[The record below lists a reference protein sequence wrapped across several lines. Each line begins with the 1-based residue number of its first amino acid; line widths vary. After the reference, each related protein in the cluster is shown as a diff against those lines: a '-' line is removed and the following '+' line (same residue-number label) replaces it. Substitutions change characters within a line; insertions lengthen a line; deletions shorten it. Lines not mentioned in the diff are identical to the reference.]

1 MRWDDAARPLSRT
14 GIGERI
20 IDGEALLVNAEGGEI
35 LVLNEV
41 GSFVWTLLDG
51 AHDVASIAA
60 RVVEEF
66 DTDAATARADLEAFL
81 THLKSRDALAP

>member
-1 MRWDDAARPLSRT
+1 MSWDGAAKPRSRT

-51 AHDVASIAA
+51 EHDVASIASLVA
-60 RVVEEF
+60 DEF
-66 DTDAATARADLEAFL
+66 DVEPATAREDIDAFL
-81 THLKSRDALAP
+81 THLKSRDALAS